1 MNADQTKQ
9 QVDRINR
16 VEEKELFDRLE
27 RAETEGKLSATAVR
41 NIRTWLTEPA
51 YAEYAPL
58 VAEHIQ
64 QGQWAQLDEVFW
76 QVIPFGTGGRRG
88 KMYPIGTN
96 AINDRTMAES
106 AQGMAD
112 YVIEYLRSH
121 PSGGPLRCAIAYDT
135 RHRSPEFARLCAEVM
150 VGNGFQV
157 YFLEGYRST
166 PELSFA
172 VRYKNC
178 SCGLM
183 ITASHN
189 PPEDNA
195 IKVYWSTGGQL
206 LPPHDEGVIQR
217 VMAVREIRRTDF
229 QQALA
234 EGKILLCQ
242 DEVDAAFQRE
252 VLEQSRPGPRDLKI
266 LYSPLHGVG
275 ASAVVPVL
283 QADGFSQL
291 EVFGPHA
298 APDGDFPN
306 VPNHVANP
314 ENPRVFDSLI
324 EYAQDHGFEL
334 ILATDPDCD
343 RVGCATPVR
352 WTPGAAWKTLTG
364 NQIGA
369 LLAEYLLQQAQQ
381 AGRLTPN
388 HYVVKTAVT
397 TELIRRI
404 AQAYGVRCVGDLLVG
419 FKWIGGVIDQLGPD
433 GFVLGAEESYGF
445 LIGAHAR
452 DKDAAVA
459 AMILSEL
466 AAQAKAAGQ
475 TLHQKLDELF
485 RRYGCH
491 QESAFSKQMPGA
503 EGMQKMQALMN
514 HLRTQ
519 PPKQIAGLRVTTVR
533 DYLQAIRT
541 EPGRPS
547 EPYPV
552 HQKGDMLF
560 FDLADPAEP
569 TAHYAVAVRPSGTEP
584 KVKFYLFADQ
594 TPDRC
599 REPEAVSAA
608 LQQRLSALEAEWKVY
623 MEKFAS

>member
-1 MNADQTKQ
+1 MKQ
-9 QVDRINR
+9 QTLV
-16 VEEKELFDRLE
+16 FDLS
-27 RAETEGKLSATAVR
+27 AVLGLLDQAAGEGKLSATAAAH
-41 NIRTWLTEPA
+41 IRTWLTEPA

-64 QGQWAQLDEVFW
+64 KGLWQRLDEVFW

-88 KMYPIGTN
+88 TMYPIGTN

-106 AQGMAD
+106 AQGVAD
-112 YVIEYLRSH
+112 YVIDYLRSH
-121 PSGGPLRCAIAYDT
+121 PTGQPLRCAIAYDT

-150 VGNGFQV
+150 VANGFQV
-157 YFLEGYRST
+157 YFLDGYRST

-206 LPPHDEGVIQR
+206 LPPHDEGIIQR
-217 VMAVREIRRTDF
+217 VMAVRDIRRTGF
-229 QQALA
+229 QQAVA
-234 EGKILLCQ
+234 DGKILLCQ
-242 DEVDAAFQRE
+242 EEVDAAFQRA
-252 VLEQSRPGPRDLKI
+252 VLVQSRPGPRDLKI

-275 ASAVVPVL
+275 ASAVLPVL
-283 QADGFSQL
+283 KADGFSQV

-298 APDGDFPN
+298 TPDGDFPN
-306 VPNHVANP
+306 IPNHAANP

-324 EYAQDHGFEL
+324 EYAQAHGFEL

-369 LLAEYLLQQAQQ
+369 LLAEYLLQQAKQ
-381 AGRLTPN
+381 AGRLTPD

-419 FKWIGGVIDQLGPD
+419 FKWIGGVIDELGPD

-459 AMILSEL
+459 SMVLAEL
-466 AAQAKAAGQ
+466 AAQAKAEGQ
-475 TLHQKLDELF
+475 TLHQKLQELF
-485 RRYGCH
+485 HRYGCH
-491 QESAFSKQMPGA
+491 QELAFSKQMPGA
-503 EGMQKMQALMN
+503 EGMQTMQDLMN

-519 PPKQIAGLRVTTVR
+519 PPRQIAGLPVTSVR
-533 DYLQAIRT
+533 DYLQGIRA
-541 EPGRPS
+541 EPGRSP

-552 HQKGDMLF
+552 PQKGDMLF
-560 FDLADPAEP
+560 FDLADPVEP
-569 TAHYAVAVRPSGTEP
+569 EAHYAVAVRPSGTEP
-584 KVKFYLFADQ
+584 KVKFYLFAYRP
-594 TPDRC
+594 PDKSQ
-599 REPEAVSAA
+599 EPEGAIAA
-608 LQQRLSALEAEWKVY
+608 LQQRLSALEAELRSYV
-623 MEKFAS
+623 EHFAS

>member
-1 MNADQTKQ
+1 MKEVPGQRDRSALVALLDQ
-9 QVDRINR
+9 
-16 VEEKELFDRLE
+16 
-27 RAETEGKLSATAVR
+27 AAAEGKLSASAVA

-51 YAEYAPL
+51 YAEYAPW

-64 QGQWAQLDEVFW
+64 KGLWQQLDEVFW

-106 AQGMAD
+106 AQGVAD
-112 YVIEYLRSH
+112 YVIDYLRSH
-121 PSGGPLRCAIAYDT
+121 PSGGPLRCAIGYDT

-150 VGNGFQV
+150 AANGFQV

-189 PPEDNA
+189 PPQDNA

-206 LPPHDEGVIQR
+206 LPPHDEGVIHR
-217 VMAVREIRRTDF
+217 VMAVREIRRIDF

-242 DEVDAAFQRE
+242 EEVDAAFQRA

-283 QADGFSQL
+283 EADGFSQV

-324 EYAQDHGFEL
+324 EYAQAHGFEL

-369 LLAEYLLQQAQQ
+369 LLAEYLLQQAKQ
-381 AGRLTPN
+381 AGCLTPN

-404 AQAYGVRCVGDLLVG
+404 AQAYGVHCVGDLLVG
-419 FKWIGGVIDQLGPD
+419 FKWIGGVIDQMGPD

-445 LIGAHAR
+445 LIGTHAR

-475 TLHQKLDELF
+475 TLHQKLEDLF

-491 QESAFSKQMPGA
+491 QESAFSQQMPGA
-503 EGMQKMQALMN
+503 EGMQKMQTLMN

-519 PPKQIAGLRVTTVR
+519 PPRQIAGLPVTAVR

-541 EPGRPS
+541 EPGRSS

-552 HQKGDMLF
+552 PQKGDMLF

-584 KVKFYLFADQ
+584 KVKFYLFAYQ
-594 TPDRC
+594 APDSSP
-599 REPEAVSAA
+599 EPEEVRGA
-608 LQQRLSALEAEWKVY
+608 LEKRLSALEAELKLYV
-623 MEKFAS
+623 ENFAS